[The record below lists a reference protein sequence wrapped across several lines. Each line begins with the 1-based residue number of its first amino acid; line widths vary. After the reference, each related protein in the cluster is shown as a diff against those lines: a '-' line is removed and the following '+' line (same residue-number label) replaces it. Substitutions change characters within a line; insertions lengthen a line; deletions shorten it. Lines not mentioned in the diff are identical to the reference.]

1 MQMADELR
9 GVISLQNNVTPVLRE
24 IIKGLKEMG
33 ADSKSAQKAME
44 SLEDLNLSGA
54 QNETRKAASEV
65 ENVGKEAE
73 KSESLVGKLKK
84 ALIALGATTAIT
96 GLVKSGIEYNAG
108 IEDYTTAFTTMLGD
122 AEEASKLVQKL
133 NKMGAETPFETSVL
147 LEVTQLLMNYG
158 QTADQA
164 VEKMS
169 MLGDIAQGNAD
180 KMVRVATA
188 YGQMSSAGKVSLE
201 DVKQMIEAGFN
212 PLQEISQATG
222 ESMASLYER
231 ISKGTISVDE
241 ITDSMKRATSEG
253 GKYYKSMEA
262 QSQTFS
268 GMLATLKDNTSQLLG
283 VATSALFEGFKDTLS
298 EINAAMS
305 DGESADALAEAAK
318 KVGEFMGDAASA
330 IKSVITTLWEHK
342 TAVLAAV
349 GAMAGF
355 KVVQTVAS
363 YVKAATTT
371 FNGLKIALTAVKA
384 AKAADASATLAQATA
399 QAKANVEAAAGES
412 ATAAQKAAISGLT
425 KVTNAQTTAQ
435 KALNMATKVAPW
447 AAVTAFIGG
456 VITAGQKAEEIMQ
469 KIPGSAAY
477 VRKAIEE
484 VNQSLEESAGRIQ
497 EAERDASVAG
507 ADAEAQIY
515 QIQRAMAAGF
525 DDDVIKEMVDTLEST
540 YPVME
545 GYFDFV
551 NGKWQESTENVQRYI
566 EEIKKQAV
574 VDMYRDELS
583 EAAKNKAKAQ
593 ETKDAAQK
601 AYDENHDKLVKES
614 NEAADRGDH
623 EAQQRADSKLEELSK
638 NLEAADAALQEA
650 TKQEQEISDKVID
663 TMASGQDAVQ
673 GYIDEITQA
682 DKEYAEKTAAISD
695 VMEKLAEF
703 DPSDKISG
711 PLADSLN
718 ETLKAAGVDF
728 TVQAEDTIGDLIEK
742 LIETETDTN
751 NEYLTNMAALAQGLL
766 DTFGGQLDDE
776 ATSFLKGLI
785 KTNDDNVKNNK
796 NASRESAV
804 YMSKKLKDT
813 NLTAELKNNKVDL
826 NATVNVKSTI
836 SSSGASVSLL
846 GGAGA
851 MLSKVGQTIS
861 ATVKGHNATG
871 TPYYKGGLTTIN
883 ENGDEIIDLPNGSRV
898 YTAAQS
904 RKIIEN
910 KKHAGGVIVNIANM
924 IVREEADI
932 DKIAAKLAEKID
944 KAALVMA

>member
-33 ADSKSAQKAME
+33 ADSESAQKAME

-54 QNETRKAASEV
+54 QNETRKAASEI

-96 GLVKSGIEYNAG
+96 GLAKSGIEYNAA

-133 NKMGAETPFETSVL
+133 NKMGAETPFETSDL

-283 VATSALFEGFKDTLS
+283 VATNGLFEGFKDTLS

-305 DGESADALAEAAK
+305 DGESAKALAEAAK

-330 IKSVITTLWEHK
+330 IKNVITTLWEHK

-399 QAKANVEAAAGES
+399 QAKANVEAVAGEA

-551 NGKWQESTENVQRYI
+551 NGKWQESTESVQKYI

-593 ETKDAAQK
+593 EAKDAAQK
-601 AYDENHDKLVKES
+601 DYDRTKEQIEYYRK
-614 NEAADRGDH
+614 NGNYDLADELEQKYLPGA
-623 EAQQRADSKLEELSK
+623 EKALEE
-638 NLEAADAALQEA
+638 ATRTLQEA
-650 TKQEQEISDKVID
+650 TKQEQEISDNLMD
-663 TMASGQDAVQ
+663 TMASGQDAAQ
-673 GYIDEITQA
+673 NYIDKITQA

-703 DPSDKISG
+703 DPSDKITG
-711 PLADSLN
+711 PLAESLN
-718 ETLKAAGVDF
+718 STLESAGMDF
-728 TVQAEDTIGDLIEK
+728 RVQAGDTIGDLIEELK
-742 LIETETDTN
+742 ETETETN
-751 NEYLTNMAALAQGLL
+751 NEYMTNMAALAQGLL
-766 DTFGGQLDDE
+766 DTFGGQLDE
-776 ATSFLKGLI
+776 EKTSFLKELI
-785 KTNDDNVKNNK
+785 RTNDDNVKNNK
-796 NASRESAV
+796 NATKEGAN

-846 GGAGA
+846 GGAGS
-851 MLSKVGQTIS
+851 LISKVGQTIS

>member
-33 ADSKSAQKAME
+33 ADSESAQKAME

-54 QNETRKAASEV
+54 QNETRKAASEI

-96 GLVKSGIEYNAG
+96 GLAKSGIEYNAA

-133 NKMGAETPFETSVL
+133 NKMGAETPFETSDL

-283 VATSALFEGFKDTLS
+283 VATNGLFEGFKDTLS

-305 DGESADALAEAAK
+305 DGESAKALAEAAK

-330 IKSVITTLWEHK
+330 IKNVITTLWEHK

-399 QAKANVEAAAGES
+399 QAKANVEAVAGEA

-551 NGKWQESTENVQRYI
+551 NGKWQESTESVQRYI

-593 ETKDAAQK
+593 EAKDAAQK
-601 AYDENHDKLVKES
+601 DYDRTKEQIEYYRK
-614 NEAADRGDH
+614 NGNYDLADELEQKYLPGA
-623 EAQQRADSKLEELSK
+623 EKALEE
-638 NLEAADAALQEA
+638 ATRTLQEA
-650 TKQEQEISDKVID
+650 TKQEQEISDNLMD
-663 TMASGQDAVQ
+663 TMASGQDAAQ
-673 GYIDEITQA
+673 NYIDKITQA

-703 DPSDKISG
+703 DPSDKITG
-711 PLADSLN
+711 PLAESLN
-718 ETLKAAGVDF
+718 STLESAGMDF
-728 TVQAEDTIGDLIEK
+728 RVQAGDTIGDLIEELK
-742 LIETETDTN
+742 ETETETN
-751 NEYLTNMAALAQGLL
+751 NEYMTNMAALAQGLL
-766 DTFGGQLDDE
+766 DTFGGQLDE
-776 ATSFLKGLI
+776 EKTSFLKELI
-785 KTNDDNVKNNK
+785 RTNDDNVKNNK
-796 NASRESAV
+796 NATKEGAN

-846 GGAGA
+846 GGAGS
-851 MLSKVGQTIS
+851 LISKVGQTIS

>member
-33 ADSKSAQKAME
+33 ADSESAQKAME

-54 QNETRKAASEV
+54 QNETRKAASEI

-96 GLVKSGIEYNAG
+96 GLAKSGIEYNAA

-133 NKMGAETPFETSVL
+133 NKMGAETPFETSDL

-283 VATSALFEGFKDTLS
+283 VATNGLFEGFKDTLS

-305 DGESADALAEAAK
+305 DGESAKALAEAAK

-330 IKSVITTLWEHK
+330 IKNVITTLWEHK

-399 QAKANVEAAAGES
+399 QAKANVEAVAGEA

-551 NGKWQESTENVQRYI
+551 NGKWQESTESVQKYI

-593 ETKDAAQK
+593 EAKDAAQK
-601 AYDENHDKLVKES
+601 DYDRTKEQIEYYRK
-614 NEAADRGDH
+614 NGNYDLADELEQKYLPGA
-623 EAQQRADSKLEELSK
+623 EKALEE
-638 NLEAADAALQEA
+638 ATRTLQEA
-650 TKQEQEISDKVID
+650 TKQEQEISDNLMD
-663 TMASGQDAVQ
+663 TMASGQDAAQ
-673 GYIDEITQA
+673 NYIDKITQA

-703 DPSDKISG
+703 DPSDKITG
-711 PLADSLN
+711 PLAESLN
-718 ETLKAAGVDF
+718 STLESAGMDF
-728 TVQAEDTIGDLIEK
+728 RVQAGDTIGDLIEELK
-742 LIETETDTN
+742 ETETETN
-751 NEYLTNMAALAQGLL
+751 NEYMTNMAALAQGLL

-846 GGAGA
+846 GGAGS
-851 MLSKVGQTIS
+851 LISKVGQTIS

>member
-33 ADSKSAQKAME
+33 ADSESAQKAME

-54 QNETRKAASEV
+54 QNETRKAASEI

-96 GLVKSGIEYNAG
+96 GLAKSGIEYNAA

-133 NKMGAETPFETSVL
+133 NKMGAETPFETSDL

-283 VATSALFEGFKDTLS
+283 VATNGLFEGFKDTLS

-305 DGESADALAEAAK
+305 DGESAKALAEAAK

-330 IKSVITTLWEHK
+330 IKNVITTLWEHK

-399 QAKANVEAAAGES
+399 QAKANVEAVAGEA

-551 NGKWQESTENVQRYI
+551 NGKWQESTESVQKYI

-593 ETKDAAQK
+593 EAKDAAQK
-601 AYDENHDKLVKES
+601 DYDRTKEQIEYYRK
-614 NEAADRGDH
+614 NGNYDLADELEQKYLPGA
-623 EAQQRADSKLEELSK
+623 EKALEE
-638 NLEAADAALQEA
+638 ATRTLQEA
-650 TKQEQEISDKVID
+650 TKQEQEISDNLMD
-663 TMASGQDAVQ
+663 TMASGQDAAQ
-673 GYIDEITQA
+673 NYIDKITQA

-703 DPSDKISG
+703 DPSDKITG
-711 PLADSLN
+711 PLAESLN
-718 ETLKAAGVDF
+718 STLESAGMDF
-728 TVQAEDTIGDLIEK
+728 RVQAGDTIGDLIEELK
-742 LIETETDTN
+742 ETETETN
-751 NEYLTNMAALAQGLL
+751 NEYMTNMAALAQGLL
-766 DTFGGQLDDE
+766 DTFGGQLDE
-776 ATSFLKGLI
+776 EKTSFLKELI
-785 KTNDDNVKNNK
+785 RTNDDNVKNNK
-796 NASRESAV
+796 NATKEGAN

>member
-33 ADSKSAQKAME
+33 ADSESAQKAME

-54 QNETRKAASEV
+54 QNETRKAASEI

-96 GLVKSGIEYNAG
+96 GLAKSGIEYNAA

-133 NKMGAETPFETSVL
+133 NKMGAETPFETSDL

-283 VATSALFEGFKDTLS
+283 VATNGLFEGFKDTLS

-305 DGESADALAEAAK
+305 DGESAKALAEAAK

-330 IKSVITTLWEHK
+330 IKNVITTLWEHK

-399 QAKANVEAAAGES
+399 QAKANVEAVAGEA

-551 NGKWQESTENVQRYI
+551 NGKWQESTESVQKYI

-593 ETKDAAQK
+593 EAKDAAQK
-601 AYDENHDKLVKES
+601 DYDRTKEQIEYYRK
-614 NEAADRGDH
+614 NGNYDLADELEQKYLPGA
-623 EAQQRADSKLEELSK
+623 EKALEE
-638 NLEAADAALQEA
+638 ATRTLQEA
-650 TKQEQEISDKVID
+650 TKQEQEISDNLMD
-663 TMASGQDAVQ
+663 TMASGQDAAQ
-673 GYIDEITQA
+673 NYIDKITQA

-703 DPSDKISG
+703 DPSDKITG
-711 PLADSLN
+711 PLAESLN
-718 ETLKAAGVDF
+718 STLESAGMDF
-728 TVQAEDTIGDLIEK
+728 RVQAGDTIGDLIEELK
-742 LIETETDTN
+742 ETETETN
-751 NEYLTNMAALAQGLL
+751 NEYMTNMAALAQGLL
-766 DTFGGQLDDE
+766 DTFGGQLDE
-776 ATSFLKGLI
+776 EKTSFLKELI
-785 KTNDDNVKNNK
+785 RTNDDNVKNNK

-846 GGAGA
+846 GGAGS
-851 MLSKVGQTIS
+851 LISKVGQTIS

>member
-33 ADSKSAQKAME
+33 ADSESAQKAME

-54 QNETRKAASEV
+54 QNETRKAASEI

-84 ALIALGATTAIT
+84 ALIALGATAAIT
-96 GLVKSGIEYNAG
+96 GLAKSGIEYNAA

-122 AEEASKLVQKL
+122 AEEASNLVQKL
-133 NKMGAETPFETSVL
+133 NKMGAETPFEVSDL

-180 KMVRVATA
+180 KMARVATA

-253 GKYYKSMEA
+253 GKYYKSMET
-262 QSQTFS
+262 QSQTFN

-283 VATSALFEGFKDTLS
+283 VATNGLFEGFKDTLS

-305 DGESADALAEAAK
+305 DGESAKALAEAAK

-330 IKSVITTLWEHK
+330 IKNVITTLWEHK

-399 QAKANVEAAAGES
+399 QAKANVEAVAGEA
-412 ATAAQKAAISGLT
+412 ATAAQKVAISGLT
-425 KVTNAQTTAQ
+425 KVTNAQITAQ

-551 NGKWQESTENVQRYI
+551 NGKWQESTESVQKYI

-593 ETKDAAQK
+593 EAKDAAQK
-601 AYDENHDKLVKES
+601 DYDRKKEQVEYYRK
-614 NEAADRGDH
+614 NGNYDLADELEQKYLPGA
-623 EAQQRADSKLEELSK
+623 EKALEE
-638 NLEAADAALQEA
+638 ATRTWQEA
-650 TKQEQEISDKVID
+650 TRQEQEISDKMID

-673 GYIDEITQA
+673 GYIDKITQA

-728 TVQAEDTIGDLIEK
+728 TVQAGDTIGDLIEDLK
-742 LIETETDTN
+742 ETETDTN
-751 NEYLTNMAALAQGLL
+751 NEYMAKMAALAQGLL
-766 DTFGGQLDDE
+766 DTFGSQLDE
-776 ATSFLKGLI
+776 EQTSFLKELI

-796 NASRESAV
+796 NATKEGAN

-826 NATVNVKSTI
+826 NATINVKSVI
-836 SSSGASVSLL
+836 SSRGASVSLL

>member
-593 ETKDAAQK
+593 EAKDAAQK
-601 AYDENHDKLVKES
+601 DYDRTKEQIEYYRK
-614 NEAADRGDH
+614 NGNYDLADELEQKYLPGA
-623 EAQQRADSKLEELSK
+623 EKALEE
-638 NLEAADAALQEA
+638 ATRTLQEA
-650 TKQEQEISDKVID
+650 TKQEQEISDNLMD
-663 TMASGQDAVQ
+663 TMASGQDAAQ
-673 GYIDEITQA
+673 NYIDKITQA

-703 DPSDKISG
+703 DPSDKITG

-742 LIETETDTN
+742 LKETETDTN

>member
-1 MQMADELR
+1 
-9 GVISLQNNVTPVLRE
+9 
-24 IIKGLKEMG
+24 
-33 ADSKSAQKAME
+33 
-44 SLEDLNLSGA
+44 
-54 QNETRKAASEV
+54 
-65 ENVGKEAE
+65 
-73 KSESLVGKLKK
+73 
-84 ALIALGATTAIT
+84 
-96 GLVKSGIEYNAG
+96 
-108 IEDYTTAFTTMLGD
+108 
-122 AEEASKLVQKL
+122 
-133 NKMGAETPFETSVL
+133 
-147 LEVTQLLMNYG
+147 MNYG

-593 ETKDAAQK
+593 EAKDAAQK
-601 AYDENHDKLVKES
+601 DYDRTKEQIEYYRK
-614 NEAADRGDH
+614 NGNYDLADELEQKYLPGA
-623 EAQQRADSKLEELSK
+623 EKALEE
-638 NLEAADAALQEA
+638 ATRTLQEA
-650 TKQEQEISDKVID
+650 TKQEQEISDNLMD
-663 TMASGQDAVQ
+663 TMASGQDAAQ
-673 GYIDEITQA
+673 NYIDKITQA

-703 DPSDKISG
+703 DPSDKITG
-711 PLADSLN
+711 PLAESLN
-718 ETLKAAGVDF
+718 STLESAGMDF
-728 TVQAEDTIGDLIEK
+728 RVQAGDTIGDLIEELK
-742 LIETETDTN
+742 ETETETN
-751 NEYLTNMAALAQGLL
+751 NEYMTNMAALAQGLL
-766 DTFGGQLDDE
+766 DTFGGQLDE
-776 ATSFLKGLI
+776 EKTSFLKELI
-785 KTNDDNVKNNK
+785 RTNDDNVKNNK

>member
-33 ADSKSAQKAME
+33 ADSESAQKAME

-54 QNETRKAASEV
+54 QNETRKAASEI

-96 GLVKSGIEYNAG
+96 GLAKSGIEYNAA

-133 NKMGAETPFETSVL
+133 NKMGAETPFETSDL

-283 VATSALFEGFKDTLS
+283 VATNGLFEGFKDTLS

-305 DGESADALAEAAK
+305 DGESAKALAEAAK

-330 IKSVITTLWEHK
+330 IKNVITTLWEHK

-399 QAKANVEAAAGES
+399 QAKANVEAVAGEA

-551 NGKWQESTENVQRYI
+551 NGKWQESTESVQKYI

-593 ETKDAAQK
+593 EAKDAAQK
-601 AYDENHDKLVKES
+601 DYDRTKEQIEYYRK
-614 NEAADRGDH
+614 NGNYDLADELEQKYLPGA
-623 EAQQRADSKLEELSK
+623 EKALEE
-638 NLEAADAALQEA
+638 ATRTLQEA
-650 TKQEQEISDKVID
+650 TKQEQEISDNLMD
-663 TMASGQDAVQ
+663 TMASGQDAAQ
-673 GYIDEITQA
+673 NYIDKITQA

-703 DPSDKISG
+703 DPSDKITG
-711 PLADSLN
+711 PLAESLN
-718 ETLKAAGVDF
+718 STLESAGMDF
-728 TVQAEDTIGDLIEK
+728 RVQAGDTIGDLVEELK
-742 LIETETDTN
+742 ETETETN
-751 NEYLTNMAALAQGLL
+751 NEYMTNMAALAQGLL
-766 DTFGGQLDDE
+766 DTFGGQLDE
-776 ATSFLKGLI
+776 EKTSFLKELI
-785 KTNDDNVKNNK
+785 RTNDDNVKNNK
-796 NASRESAV
+796 NATKEGAN

-846 GGAGA
+846 GGAGS
-851 MLSKVGQTIS
+851 LISKVGQTIS